1 MIKTFAMTQD
11 FAAISSATMAA
22 LLILVATELAA
33 SSNQLYVVRRQLLIE
48 YGPAIRASF
57 DEFYSGTPLTP
68 DQKRNVERELHRYR
82 SRSYSH
88 AFELYWRVG
97 YGLAAFMCLAG
108 LALVLRWSALTQHPK
123 GYTTAT
129 LTLVAIAGSTSLL
142 LMGFWFRQVVR
153 ARQRR
158 YEGLLSLC
166 AVLQVPDAQDAN
178 RMMTQWMK
186 AIDGGGFYD
195 IGQGNPLLMTERM
208 LRYLR
213 RHGPMNFR

>member
-1 MIKTFAMTQD
+1 MSKTFAMTQD

-33 SSNQLYVVRRQLLIE
+33 SSSQLYVARQQLLIE
-48 YGPAIRASF
+48 YAPAIRASF
-57 DEFYSGTPLTP
+57 DAFYSGTPLTP
-68 DQKRNVERELHRYR
+68 DQKKNVERELHRYR

-129 LTLVAIAGSTSLL
+129 LTLVAIAVSALL
-142 LMGFWFRQVVR
+142 LLAGFWSRQWFR

-166 AVLQVPDAQDAN
+166 AVLQVPDAQDAG
-178 RMMTQWMK
+178 RMMTQWMM
-186 AIDGGGFYD
+186 AVDGGGFYD
-195 IGQGNPLLMTERM
+195 LGQQNPFLMTERM

-213 RHGPMNFR
+213 RHGPRNFR